1 MSWLEHHR
9 ESERLASE
17 AEIASRNDRGESAR
31 GLYLHAAQAEARAI
45 DALDQSKARTL
56 GISAVSA
63 ASLYFKAAQYA
74 EAEVV
79 AARWL
84 AGPVPSFAKDQLRL
98 LLESVW
104 AEQVRQRTPSGFAP
118 GQVLVSVRGGEVV
131 HGGAPLDLITS
142 KMKTVES
149 IYHRTA
155 EFLTGVDHR
164 RRGQPSKQ
172 IQESCRPWLFQAAPG
187 SYQFAVAVQGKQPQM
202 FDDPVSPDKI
212 ADCFLNV
219 LRAGINDPDGQ
230 FLKVVPDPEYRST
243 FLKLTRNLAPR
254 GEACES
260 IALHVAEDHRHVTL
274 DSQVRDGLTKSIRE
288 LKTDPPT
295 VGKEETI
302 SGTLRALH
310 LDRDWL
316 EVSVGDGRHLRV
328 DGVGEQVDDV
338 IGPMVNKAVAVH
350 VISNDDKHRFVDIE
364 PAE

>member
-9 ESERLASE
+9 ASERLASE
-17 AEIASRNDRGESAR
+17 AEVASRNDQRESAR
-31 GLYLHAAQAEARAI
+31 GLYLRAAQAEAQAI
-45 DALDQSKARTL
+45 EALDPSKARTL

-63 ASLYFKAAQYA
+63 ASLYFKATKCD
-74 EAEVV
+74 EAESL

-84 AGPVPSFAKDQLRL
+84 AGPVPSSAKHQLRL

-104 AEQVRQRTPSGFAP
+104 AERVRQQTPSAFAP

-164 RRGQPSKQ
+164 RRGQPSRP

-202 FDDPVSPDKI
+202 FDDPLSPDKI
-212 ADCFLNV
+212 ADCFLSV
-219 LRAGINDPDGQ
+219 LRAGIDDPDGE
-230 FLKVVPDPEYRST
+230 FLEVVPDPDYRST
-243 FLKLTRNLAPR
+243 FLKLTRNLAPH

-260 IALHVAEDHRHVTL
+260 IALRVADDRRHVTL
-274 DSQVRDGLTKSIRE
+274 DSQVRDGLTRSIRK
-288 LKTDPPT
+288 LRTDSPSPDE
-295 VGKEETI
+295 EETI
-302 SGTLRALH
+302 SGTLRTLH

-316 EVSVGDGRHLRV
+316 EVSVDDGRLLRV
-328 DGVGEQVDDV
+328 HGVGEQVDDV

-350 VISNDDKHRFVDIE
+350 VISNDGKHRFVDIE
-364 PAE
+364 AAE